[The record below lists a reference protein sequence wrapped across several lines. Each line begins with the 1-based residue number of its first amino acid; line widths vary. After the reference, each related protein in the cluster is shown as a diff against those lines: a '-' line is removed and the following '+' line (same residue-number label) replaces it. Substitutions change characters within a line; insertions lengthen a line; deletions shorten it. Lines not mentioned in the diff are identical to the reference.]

1 MTDLARFLVAIA
13 AILAAYVVLH
23 VLRSFNV
30 AAEAR
35 GICAGIVGYAAA
47 MFLARPAA
55 RRRRRRR

>member
-1 MTDLARFLVAIA
+1 MTDLARFLVVMT

-35 GICAGIVGYAAA
+35 GICAGVAGYAAA
-47 MFLARPAA
+47 MFLARPAG
-55 RRRRRRR
+55 RRRRKR